1 MKELVESATLVEITP
16 NMSLSKYYNNS
27 AAGCFN
33 SSGDGAEVNAYML
46 REMKAFSPYLLVFY
60 CIINMSLGLLSCV
73 GNALVVLTVVSFS
86 ELHTVTN
93 IGLACLSTTTF
104 FNGSILHSFLCA
116 IGFNVLVNN
125 CPLFQRKVVF
135 AVFYLTHVFLY
146 NFLLNLCLVTAE
158 RYIGVVL
165 CLRYHS
171 LLPKQRVLKLFAL
184 SWIASFLLST
194 PHSLDSSFWQ
204 SFAKATWTFT
214 VFFVL
219 ILLFYCNVRMFR
231 IARQHKRRINGGNR
245 VEVSQQITVVHQ
257 DRFRGARTVFY
268 VLVTLLACY
277 VPALVVR
284 VLQSSFDKDEI
295 GTLVLIRPWTSTFYV
310 MYSSINPF
318 VYFFRSRRLRSY
330 STRLIRKVQRLM
342 REHFLKLTVTSV
354 EEINLT
360 LPVTVLAQ
368 NNRATSMTHMPA
380 VV

>member
-1 MKELVESATLVEITP
+1 MKELVESATLVVITP
-16 NMSLSKYYNNS
+16 NMSLAKHYNNS
-27 AAGCFN
+27 AADCFN

-104 FNGSILHSFLCA
+104 LNGSILHSFLCA

-125 CPLFQRKVVF
+125 CPLFQRKVVY
-135 AVFYLTHVFLY
+135 AVFYLIHVFLY

-165 CLRYHS
+165 CLRYHC

-194 PHSLDSSFWQ
+194 PHSMDSSFWQ
-204 SFAKATWTFT
+204 SFAKATWIFT
-214 VFFVL
+214 VFFAL
-219 ILLFYCNVRMFR
+219 TFSFYCNVRMFR
-231 IARQHKRRINGGNR
+231 IARQHKRRINNR
-245 VEVSQQITVVHQ
+245 VDVSEQTTVVNQ

-277 VPALVVR
+277 VPELVVR
-284 VLQSSFDKDEI
+284 VLRSSMDKDEI
-295 GTLVLIRPWTSTFYV
+295 GTLALIRPWTSTFYV

-330 STRLIRKVQRLM
+330 STKLIRKVQRLM

-368 NNRATSMTHMPA
+368 NYRATSMTHMQS